1 MRQLPMDCAT
11 RLRRVS
17 RAMLVLQHSMHS
29 AITRYLA
36 AAALLCAG
44 PPLVRGQQQ
53 PPPPPSL
60 VVFIAIDQMRA
71 DYFERF
77 APQLTGGLGRLY
89 RGGAVLTNASHD
101 HAITETAPG
110 HSVML
115 SGRFPRTTGIVTNA
129 TGVPDQIGRASCRE
143 RV

>member
-11 RLRRVS
+11 RLRRVR
-17 RAMLVLQHSMHS
+17 RAMLVLQHSMRHS

-89 RGGAVLTNASHD
+89 RGGAVLTNRSEEHTSELQSPYVISYAVS
-101 HAITETAPG
+101 
-110 HSVML
+110 
-115 SGRFPRTTGIVTNA
+115 
-129 TGVPDQIGRASCRE
+129 
-143 RV
+143 